1 MMSLNLDFRISERA
15 NRRNG
20 GSATNQ
26 ACDEQVRSSEI
37 PYSKNTRFEIRNSK
51 FRIILSLVLLP
62 LLFGLPI
69 ASWSASIDAR
79 LTARAAIVLNVTT
92 GRVLY
97 QKNPDLRLPPASTT
111 KVATALVALE
121 QKQLQKYLR
130 VSSSAAK
137 IPPVKIGL
145 RRNQKMTVE
154 ALLYGILLYSANDAS
169 AVLAEGLAGSV
180 PNFAAMMTRRVR
192 ALGAKNT
199 RFKNPHGLT
208 QAGHYS
214 TARDLAKIYSAAM
227 GYPKFQQIVRTK
239 RATVRLLTAGKKP
252 RFRPVKFRN
261 KNRLLWDFEGA
272 LGGKTGYTKA
282 ARKCFVG
289 AATRNGHTLVV
300 AVLGARRRHLW
311 SDTQALLE
319 YGFANAQSEQYLVQV
334 ASLMSEKQAHSLSS
348 QINSSGYRAYVEGFS
363 FRDGRTLYR
372 VRVGPYEHR
381 LFADQVA
388 RELRR
393 RNRLDAFVLFVGKQ
407 S

>member
-1 MMSLNLDFRISERA
+1 MRGVNLDLRISERA
-15 NRRNG
+15 DRRDDR
-20 GSATNQ
+20 SAERR
-26 ACDEQVRSSEI
+26 ACEEQLRYI
-37 PYSKNTRFEIRNSK
+37 PYSEFPKFEIRNSK
-51 FRIILSLVLLP
+51 FRIFRPLLP
-62 LLFGLPI
+62 LLLLFAGPGL
-69 ASWSASIDAR
+69 AWSAAIDAR
-79 LTARAAIVLNVTT
+79 VTARAAIVINVTT

-97 QKNPDLRLPPASTT
+97 QRNADLRLPPASTT
-111 KVATALVALE
+111 KVATALVVLE

-130 VSSSAAK
+130 VSSNASR

-169 AVLAEGLAGSV
+169 AVLAEGIGGSV
-180 PNFAAMMTRRVR
+180 PKFAAMMTRRAR

-208 QAGHYS
+208 QPGHYS
-214 TARDLAKIYSAAM
+214 TARDLAKIYSVAM
-227 GYPKFQQIVRTK
+227 RNPKFQQIVQTK
-239 RATVRLLTAGKKP
+239 LATVQLLTAGRKP
-252 RFRPVKFRN
+252 RFRTVKFRN
-261 KNRLLWDFEGA
+261 KNKLLWNFEGA
-272 LGGKTGYTKA
+272 LGGKTGYTRA

-319 YGFANAQSEQYLVQV
+319 YGFANAKSEKYLVQV
-334 ASLMSEKQAHSLSS
+334 ASLMSKKQAHSLSV
-348 QINSSGYRAYVEGFS
+348 QINATGYRAYVEGFS

-372 VRVGPYEHR
+372 VRVGPYENR
-381 LFADQVA
+381 FFADQVA
-388 RELRR
+388 HELRR
-393 RNRLDAFVLFVGKQ
+393 RNRLDAFVLLVGKQ